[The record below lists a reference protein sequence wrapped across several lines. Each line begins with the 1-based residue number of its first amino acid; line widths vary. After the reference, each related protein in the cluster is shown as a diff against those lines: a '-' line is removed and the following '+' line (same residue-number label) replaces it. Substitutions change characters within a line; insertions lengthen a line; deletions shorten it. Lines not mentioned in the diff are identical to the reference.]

1 MATADSNGLVLYNN
15 GDQLTPLAPVLN
27 AITTSVSNAF
37 NKNARIWNVAN
48 IAARTTLVSQIGA
61 GNISVAKPLFVWR
74 GDAAT
79 GKNLEYTINGT
90 DWFTYGSDAVPLDD
104 TGWVDCAVT
113 AGISIRTGDA
123 GNPTRYRPQVRRIG
137 KTVYFKGHF
146 NPLTSSS
153 PSVLFT
159 VPAGFEPV
167 EEVRW
172 LAFSTNRAY
181 SPFGGYLPPN
191 GVCTIQTPS
200 AGSPQYP
207 PAHFSPIIPPYL
219 VN

>member
-1 MATADSNGLVLYNN
+1 MAYNDSNGILRVETS
-15 GDQLTPLAPVLN
+15 DDVSQLHSVFNSLAQSTSN
-27 AITTSVSNAF
+27 AIGANTRV
-37 NKNARIWNVAN
+37 WPVAN
-48 IAARTTLVSQIGA
+48 IAGRAAKVTEIGA
-61 GNISVAKPLFVWR
+61 SNITAAKPLIVWR
-74 GDAAT
+74 ADAPQ
-79 GKNLEYTINGT
+79 GSNLEYTINGSV
-90 DWFTYGSDAVPLDD
+90 WHSYRSSDYPDD
-104 TGWVDCAVT
+104 TGWVDCEVT
-113 AGISIRTGDA
+113 PGISIRTGDPS
-123 GNPTRYRPQVRRIG
+123 NLTRYRPQVRRIG

-153 PSVLFT
+153 PSALFT

-172 LAFSTNRAY
+172 LTFSTNRAY
-181 SPFGGYLPPN
+181 SPFGGYLPSN